1 MQSTPARATPALA
14 IDNVSKTYEQWQ
26 RSGKARDIIKNLFH
40 PEKRTVHA
48 LDHVTLCVEQGEFV
62 AYAGANGAGKSTTI
76 KLLSGILAP
85 SGGTVRVL
93 GLDPQRERIALMR
106 RAGVLFGQRTE
117 LWWDHPVITSY
128 EWKKRVWDIPQPVY
142 DKNLAL
148 VRELL
153 DLDDILK
160 TFARELS
167 LGQRMRADLGMLL
180 CTDRKSSFSTNRR
193 SASTFWQ
200 SAG

>member
-40 PEKRTVHA
+40 PEKRMVHA

-62 AYAGANGAGKSTTI
+62 AYAGANGAGKNTTI

-93 GLDPQRERIALMR
+93 GLDPQRFSVLGARTRLDGREIAL
-106 RAGVLFGQRTE
+106 ATQIVYGHF
-117 LWWDHPVITSY
+117 IS
-128 EWKKRVWDIPQPVY
+128 IAY
-142 DKNLAL
+142 DK
-148 VRELL
+148 
-153 DLDDILK
+153 K
-160 TFARELS
+160 
-167 LGQRMRADLGMLL
+167 
-180 CTDRKSSFSTNRR
+180 
-193 SASTFWQ
+193 
-200 SAG
+200 